1 MWKTLISIAVVVIM
15 ALPMVSCGDDEE
27 LGFDKLSQSYADN
40 GITFD
45 AAGGT
50 VSLTFLHPEGKTIS
64 VETMASGGDNS
75 WISLAA
81 TPGSKSTR
89 IVVGVTKNNTGK
101 DRRGGV
107 IVRLDGSVWSVAVLQ
122 MAQ

>member
-1 MWKTLISIAVVVIM
+1 MWKILISIATVVMMSLMV
-15 ALPMVSCGDDEE
+15 VSCGDDGE
-27 LGFDKLSQSYADN
+27 LGFDKVSQSYADN
-40 GITFD
+40 GMNFD
-45 AAGGT
+45 ANGGT
-50 VSLTFLHPEGKTIS
+50 ASLTFLHPEDKTIT

-101 DRRGGV
+101 ERRGGV
-107 IVRLDGSVWSVAVLQ
+107 IVRLDGSVWSVAVVQ
-122 MAQ
+122 KAQ